1 MTERTRQTLFLRTF
15 GAPDLLAG
23 STPLKLRAKDLALL
37 AYLRLHP
44 PGAHRRSV
52 LAALLWAENSEQGAR
67 HSLTQAVVR
76 LRKVL
81 GAGAIDTTRDTVVW
95 SGPLACDAA
104 QLEEA
109 AREDRPS
116 LLEEYEGEFLAGLG
130 LGAGTQAFENW
141 AAARRVDYRDMAA
154 DLMDRWGA
162 DAERRGDWQAALR
175 FGQRETEIDPY
186 HETGHRRVMRALD
199 ALGER
204 NRALLHYAQ
213 YAGFVLREM
222 GLAPQSETT
231 ALADALRASGAPPE
245 PDPRAETPSPEPE
258 PARAAPDASQPPH
271 CDRAAP
277 PPCKPDP
284 RACPHCTEVS
294 AAIAVHASGRRW
306 WLTAGV
312 IAASVT
318 FAVVLARAGVR
329 AT

>member
-1 MTERTRQTLFLRTF
+1 MTERTRPTLFLRTF

-95 SGPLACDAA
+95 TGPLACDAA
-104 QLEEA
+104 LLEEA

-116 LLEEYEGEFLAGLG
+116 PLEAYDGEFLAGLG

-141 AAARRVDYRDMAA
+141 AAARRVDYRDLAA

-175 FGQRETEIDPY
+175 FGQREVEIDPY

-213 YAGFVLREM
+213 YAAFVRREM
-222 GLAPQSETT
+222 DLAPQSETT
-231 ALADALRASGAPPE
+231 ALADALRASGGAPE
-245 PDPRAETPSPEPE
+245 PDPRPEAASPDPE
-258 PARAAPDASQPPH
+258 PAHSAPDAATPL
-271 CDRAAP
+271 RGGTATP
-277 PPCKPDP
+277 PPCEPDP

-294 AAIAVHASGRRW
+294 AAIAVRASGRRW

-312 IAASVT
+312 VAASV
-318 FAVVLARAGVR
+318 AVGVVLARAGVR
-329 AT
+329 AS

>member
-1 MTERTRQTLFLRTF
+1 MTERPLFLRTF
-15 GAPDLLAG
+15 GAPDLLSG

-95 SGPLACDAA
+95 TCPLACDAA
-104 QLEEA
+104 RLEEA

-116 LLEEYEGEFLAGLG
+116 LLEPYEGEFLAGLG
-130 LGAGTQAFENW
+130 LGAGTQSFENW
-141 AAARRVDYRDMAA
+141 AAARRVDYRDLAA

-175 FGQRETEIDPY
+175 FGQREVEIDPY
-186 HETGHRRVMRALD
+186 HETGHRRVMRALE

-213 YAGFVLREM
+213 YAAFVLREM

-245 PDPRAETPSPEPE
+245 PDPRPEAPSPDPE
-258 PARAAPDASQPPH
+258 PARAAPEAPQPPRR
-271 CDRAAP
+271 DPAAP
-277 PPCKPDP
+277 PPCRPDP

-318 FAVVLARAGVR
+318 VAMLLARTGVR
-329 AT
+329 PS

>member
-1 MTERTRQTLFLRTF
+1 MTERPRPTLFLRTF

-104 QLEEA
+104 LLEEA

-116 LLEEYEGEFLAGLG
+116 LLEVYEGEFLAGLG

-162 DAERRGDWQAALR
+162 DAELRGDWQAALR
-175 FGQRETEIDPY
+175 FGQREAEIDPY

-213 YAGFVLREM
+213 YAAFVRREM

-231 ALADALRASGAPPE
+231 ALADALRSRDAAPE
-245 PDPRAETPSPEPE
+245 PDPRPESAPVEPE
-258 PARAAPDASQPPH
+258 PSCARREASTGATH
-271 CDRAAP
+271 AP
-277 PPCKPDP
+277 PRPPCRAEP
-284 RACPHCTEVS
+284 RACPHCTEM
-294 AAIAVHASGRRW
+294 AAAAEDHASGRHW
-306 WLTAGV
+306 WLTMGLV
-312 IAASVT
+312 AASV
-318 FAVVLARAGVR
+318 AVTVVFARAGVR
-329 AT
+329 TS